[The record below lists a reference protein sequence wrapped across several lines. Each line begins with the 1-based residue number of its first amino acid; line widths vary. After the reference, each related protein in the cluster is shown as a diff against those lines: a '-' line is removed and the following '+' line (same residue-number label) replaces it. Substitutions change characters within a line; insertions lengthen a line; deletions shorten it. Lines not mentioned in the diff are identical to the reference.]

1 MPYIINAGKESLVL
15 KIDGC
20 ANNPEKSSG
29 TKIGQHIP
37 CRYSMSTILGFDH
50 IKDKHTFAEK
60 IAWKSFTNL

>member
-1 MPYIINAGKESLVL
+1 MDAHIIQ
-15 KIDGC
+15 
-20 ANNPEKSSG
+20 KSSG
-29 TKIGQHIP
+29 KKIGEHIP